1 MEYATSGPL
10 DHVRNHASAQL
21 ADLVPEGDK
30 AYVGFFVAGL
40 SDPHLVY
47 WSIQGL
53 VRVAGQSSFPALT
66 EFALNPA
73 HEVEDRGKAI
83 REMALLS
90 GQRFI
95 QGLSSDPG
103 HWKATDLPVRE
114 LQEWAAAGFPAG
126 PGFGPPERNA
136 RLDAPKSQ
144 LDQIANR
151 LDAKLAKVRKT
162 NQDLVN
168 PTNWLVP
175 ATESDIAAIQARW
188 TLPSTYVQ
196 FLRDF
201 SPLRVNIVGRK
212 SFQALDLYGAA
223 ELFAAQHGY
232 SFNPLTNERIDSWPD
247 EYVVI
252 ASHAGD
258 PVVMDLSR
266 GSPDDAPVL
275 TARHGQGTWVFSQET
290 PSFLKFL
297 ESLSR

>member
-10 DHVRNHASAQL
+10 DHVRKYASAQL
-21 ADLVPEGDK
+21 ADLVPAGDK
-30 AYVGFFVAGL
+30 AYADFFEAGL

-53 VRVAGQSSFPALT
+53 VRVAGQSSFRALT

-73 HEVEDRGKAI
+73 HDGEDRGKAI

-95 QGLSSDPG
+95 RGLPSDPG
-103 HWKATDLPVRE
+103 HWKATDLPITE

-126 PGFGPPERNA
+126 PGFGPPERSA
-136 RLDAPKSQ
+136 RLDAPKSP
-144 LDQIANR
+144 LDQIASR
-151 LDAKLAKVRKT
+151 LDAKLAKVRKV
-162 NQDLVN
+162 NPDFVN

-175 ATESDIAAIQARW
+175 ATESDIATIQARW
-188 TLPSTYVQ
+188 RLPSTYLQ
-196 FLRDF
+196 FLHDF
-201 SPLRVNIVGRK
+201 SPLRVHIVGRK
-212 SFQALDLYGAA
+212 YFQGLDLYGAA
-223 ELFAAQHGY
+223 ELLAAQNGY

-258 PVVMDLSR
+258 PVVMDLSG
-266 GSPDDAPVL
+266 GSSDDAPVL
-275 TARHGQGTWVFSQET
+275 TARHGQATWDFSQEA

-297 ESLSR
+297 ETLSR

>member
-1 MEYATSGPL
+1 MEYARSGPL
-10 DHVRNHASAQL
+10 DHVRNYASARL

-30 AYVGFFVAGL
+30 AYVGFFEAGL

-53 VRVAGQSSFPALT
+53 VRVAGQSSFRALT
-66 EFALNPA
+66 EFASDPA
-73 HEVEDRGKAI
+73 HDSEDRGKAI

-95 QGLSSDPG
+95 QGLPSDPG
-103 HWKATDLPVRE
+103 HWKATDLPIRE

-126 PGFGPPERNA
+126 PGFANPERSA
-136 RLDAPKSQ
+136 RLDAPKSP
-144 LDQIANR
+144 LDQIASR
-151 LDAKLAKVRKT
+151 LDAKLAKVRKA

-212 SFQALDLYGAA
+212 YFQGLDLYGAA
-223 ELFAAQHGY
+223 ELFAAQNGY
-232 SFNPLTNERIDSWPD
+232 SFNPWSHERIDSWPD

-258 PVVMDLSR
+258 PVVMDLSV
-266 GSPDDAPVL
+266 GSPDDAPVN
-275 TARHGQGTWVFSQET
+275 TARHGQMTWDFSQEAT
-290 PSFLKFL
+290 FLL
-297 ESLSR
+297 GSSSRA